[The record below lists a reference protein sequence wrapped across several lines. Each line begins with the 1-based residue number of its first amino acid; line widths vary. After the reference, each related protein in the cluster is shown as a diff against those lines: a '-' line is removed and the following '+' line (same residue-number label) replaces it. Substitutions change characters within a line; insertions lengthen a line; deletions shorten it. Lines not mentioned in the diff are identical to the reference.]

1 MTLLNQHFIGYF
13 VWNFHSNRLLFV
25 RVMQEN
31 KTACFY
37 EHSVYLARD
46 WRRDRHGTN
55 TNIMP
60 PLQRRLLKCIMLKR
74 RRSILTRVPAKLGHR
89 EMMSVTSRST
99 TTFTTLNVTW
109 STKLSRSL
117 SWFYKRLVESRVSTN
132 LLDEL
137 KSRLS
142 QFDDRHLKS
151 RGMSYITWRGVS
163 LVFKTALRCKVRRG
177 GQSGP
182 GRRSG
187 LDSRDRKKMLDLES
201 VSEMGAV
208 SITRQSHHAVRSQC
222 ASEGVARVLYDECE
236 ATRLQP
242 SRQVNYLRRAH
253 KLSKQ
258 ETIIQQY
265 WWLIYWSFVCGLL
278 PGAACWVS
286 LWKQ

>member
-31 KTACFY
+31 KTGCFY

-60 PLQRRLLKCIMLKR
+60 PLQRRLLKCIMLKS

-163 LVFKTALRCKVRRG
+163 LVFKTALRCKVRRPVWT
-177 GQSGP
+177 GP
-182 GRRSG
+182 PVRPGLSRPKEDVGFRIGIGDGRRRYNKTIPSCSAQSVRVG
-187 LDSRDRKKMLDLES
+187 GSSASSIWWMWSDS
-201 VSEMGAV
+201 A
-208 SITRQSHHAVRSQC
+208 
-222 ASEGVARVLYDECE
+222 ASKS
-236 ATRLQP
+236 P
-242 SRQVNYLRRAH
+242 S
-253 KLSKQ
+253 
-258 ETIIQQY
+258 
-265 WWLIYWSFVCGLL
+265 
-278 PGAACWVS
+278 
-286 LWKQ
+286 